1 MKSER
6 QVQQST
12 RGEIGHE
19 GTTTSQKDE
28 DGEHQKTAALTVL
41 RRGLKVSPEL
51 RSGAAITILMA
62 LIVASGSLAIPILI
76 QQILD
81 KGLASTNGLDSG
93 FIYSSCI
100 IALAL
105 IVIVTITQRA
115 TYNRLVKIA
124 ETTILQLRIRVF
136 SHPQRLSHAD
146 HLEARTGIL
155 TARVTSDIETLSQ
168 FAQWGAIAWIVDSV
182 IILGTLTVMAIY
194 SWQLTLVVIAIYLPI
209 IPILKAIQRQQ
220 FLKYREVRD
229 AVSETMGQVSEAV
242 MAAPVIRSY
251 GYQETVRSKLETANQ
266 TQFKR
271 QVKAHKFFALLAPV
285 MDTFSA
291 MTIGGIVVVG
301 SLFGPEMG
309 LSSGEMIA
317 FVFLTTVLIAPIWEL
332 GEVLD
337 QTQTALAGWWKVLSV
352 LDIPIE
358 VEEPT
363 NGTTLP
369 NGALPIEVNDLY
381 FNYRTGGNVLKN
393 INCVIPAGINV
404 AVVGATGSGKTTFVK
419 LLTRLADPT
428 EGTITIGGFALHD
441 VETESRHT
449 TIQMVPQDGFLF
461 NETITDNVAFARP
474 GSNDAD
480 VEKAFDALGLQWWLE
495 TLPQGIHTHVGPRGE
510 RLSVGERQLVAL
522 ARAQLA
528 NPGLLI
534 LDEATSAVDPETEVA
549 LVSALDRLSEGRTTI
564 SVAHRLSTAERSDLI
579 LVFDEG
585 AIVETGHHSE
595 LVNKEGIYAQKYN
608 SSGVAQGSE
617 YRVNTTTT
625 DIQTTP
631 AVSIDSNGN
640 PIIA

>member
-12 RGEIGHE
+12 RGEIGDE
-19 GTTTSQKDE
+19 RTTTSQKDE

-105 IVIVTITQRA
+105 IVIVTVTQRA

-124 ETTILQLRIRVF
+124 ETTILELRIRVF
-136 SHPQRLSHAD
+136 SHLQRLSLAD
-146 HLEARTGIL
+146 HLEARKGIL

-363 NGTTLP
+363 NGITLP

-381 FNYRTGGNVLKN
+381 FKYRTGGNVLKN

-595 LVNKEGIYAQKYN
+595 LVNKEGIYATLFDSWLGNTQ
-608 SSGVAQGSE
+608 SE
-617 YRVNTTTT
+617 K
-625 DIQTTP
+625 
-631 AVSIDSNGN
+631 
-640 PIIA
+640 

>member
-1 MKSER
+1 MKSDR
-6 QVQQST
+6 QVRQST
-12 RGEIGHE
+12 RGEIGRDETSNSLLDEE
-19 GTTTSQKDE
+19 GD
-28 DGEHQKTAALTVL
+28 HQKTAALTVL
-41 RRGLKVSPEL
+41 RRGLEVSPEL
-51 RSGAAITILMA
+51 RSGAAITVLMA

-76 QQILD
+76 QQTLD
-81 KGLASTNGLDSG
+81 KGLTGTDGLNSG

-100 IALAL
+100 IALVLLVFVLTA
-105 IVIVTITQRA
+105 QRA

-124 ETTILQLRIRVF
+124 ETTILELRIRVF
-136 SHPQRLSHAD
+136 SHLQRLSLAD
-146 HLEARTGIL
+146 HLEARKGIL

-194 SWQLTLVVIAIYLPI
+194 SWQLTIVVIAIYIPI

-251 GYQETVRSKLETANQ
+251 GYQETVRTKLETANR
-266 TQFKR
+266 TQYTR
-271 QVKAHKFFALLAPV
+271 QIRAHKFFALLAPV

-358 VEEPT
+358 VEEPSE
-363 NGTTLP
+363 GEILP
-369 NGALPIEVNDLY
+369 AGALTVEANNLY
-381 FNYRTGGNVLKN
+381 FRYRTGGTVLNNV
-393 INCVIPAGINV
+393 NCQLPAGINV
-404 AVVGATGSGKTTFVK
+404 AVVGETGSGKTTFVK

-428 EGTITIGGFALHD
+428 DGSIAIGGLPLHK
-441 VETESRHT
+441 VETESRHKS
-449 TIQMVPQDGFLF
+449 IQMVPQDGFLF
-461 NETITDNVAFARP
+461 NETIADNVAFARP
-474 GSNDAD
+474 GAGHSD
-480 VEKAFDALGLQWWLE
+480 VEKAFDALGLQWWIE
-495 TLPQGIHTHVGPRGE
+495 TLPEGIHTHVGPRGE

-564 SVAHRLSTAERSDLI
+564 SVAHRLSTAERADFI

-585 AIVETGHHSE
+585 AIVESGHHSE
-595 LVNKEGIYAQKYN
+595 LVEQDGIYA
-608 SSGVAQGSE
+608 SLFDSWLG
-617 YRVNTTTT
+617 NTRL
-625 DIQTTP
+625 
-631 AVSIDSNGN
+631 
-640 PIIA
+640 